1 MFIVALIEIVVDLL
15 ILRWVL
21 KKKAGEPFSK
31 KKVAKYFFF
40 GVLAL
45 VVALIV
51 SMISPIERD
60 MFFGFN
66 PIIAGF
72 LTAFLTAA
80 LFEECFKYLFFRL
93 ALIKDTEVKSWR
105 DVIIVAVIVG
115 VGFTLIENIEFAI
128 SGSGNLLRA
137 FLPGHILYQFFMG
150 YFYGKARVTGEKK
163 YDVLSLVVPILAHA
177 VFDMPIIALIVATGD
192 MNLDNL
198 TSADV
203 EAIMQLP
210 YFGYFI
216 PLLVFTIAVMVAML
230 VGLIA
235 FAKTMNSWSKKG
247 EKLELLKKVE
257 DKTTANAV

>member
-1 MFIVALIEIVVDLL
+1 MKMKNGPLT
-15 ILRWVL
+15 
-21 KKKAGEPFSK
+21 P
-31 KKVAKYFFF
+31 
-40 GVLAL
+40 
-45 VVALIV
+45 
-51 SMISPIERD
+51 SPR
-60 MFFGFN
+60 
-66 PIIAGF
+66 
-72 LTAFLTAA
+72 T
-80 LFEECFKYLFFRL
+80 
-93 ALIKDTEVKSWR
+93 
-105 DVIIVAVIVG
+105 IIVGI
-115 VGFTLIENIEFAI
+115 GFTLIENVEFAL

-216 PLLVFTIAVMVAML
+216 PLLAFTIAVMVAML

-247 EKLELLKKVE
+247 KKQELLQKVE
-257 DKTTANAV
+257 KNNCKCSITFCKIVLGDGVSGPKIY